1 MDIWDHDF
9 SQVNIYSHIM
19 HTCMHLGLSSSS
31 KIHNDTNFEHRH
43 CLLSICP
50 TQLYT
55 LYTLVHCATTN
66 PEAIGENRGFFR
78 IPLPHLILQVCV
90 EQKRVWIIKNTRFL
104 ATASLVNHSSNFSSP
119 FSLSH
124 STPRKNLWKLCT
136 PHWPV
141 IFDFASSITFNN
153 SSLQGQTF
161 LKVISW
167 NWEPE
172 SNKTAPAV
180 VQLLAHE
187 ETLITTYIPKYCDIH
202 KKKLTTL
209 KECKN
214 SLTCQAW
221 RASNDTQTTV
231 THMDLISKNP
241 IIYENC
247 PRAIE
252 NGVQ

>member
-1 MDIWDHDF
+1 
-9 SQVNIYSHIM
+9 M
-19 HTCMHLGLSSSS
+19 HTCMHLGLSSRS
-31 KIHNDTNFEHRH
+31 KIHNDTNFEHHH

-55 LYTLVHCATTN
+55 LYTWCTVPQQILKQSVRI
-66 PEAIGENRGFFR
+66 EAFFEFHYHTWFYKFVLSR
-78 IPLPHLILQVCV
+78 KGYESWRIQDSWQPLAWSIIPL
-90 EQKRVWIIKNTRFL
+90 T
-104 ATASLVNHSSNFSSP
+104 SLLHPPSP
-119 FSLSH
+119 
-124 STPRKNLWKLCT
+124 T
-136 PHWPV
+136 PHQGKICESCYWPV
-141 IFDFASSITFNN
+141 IFDFVSSITFNN
-153 SSLQGQTF
+153 SSLQVQTF

-187 ETLITTYIPKYCDIH
+187 ETLITAYIPKYCDIH

-209 KECKN
+209 KECQN
-214 SLTCQAW
+214 SLTCQAG

-247 PRAIE
+247 PRAIG